1 MYKFI
6 KIFKKVNG
14 IKVLQQY
21 RKARVLCFALFQT
34 ALLGVS
40 KKSLEIV
47 RLSVSN
53 RILNKLRRKYR
64 NFIKDYMKN
73 NNDVE
78 NFKMVKSNKVWVC
91 WFQGI
96 ESAPMIVK
104 QCYDSL
110 RNNLVGKEII
120 LITEDNYRE
129 YIQFPDI
136 IQKKIDNNIIPPAQ
150 KSDLIRLEL
159 LINYGGTW
167 IDSTVYCSGSN
178 YPEYMMNSDLFVFQN
193 LKPGLDGHCTSISN
207 WFITSCTNNPILLL
221 VRAMLFDYWSKNDKL
236 IDYFIFH
243 YFFQLAIEVYPEEW
257 KKVIPFSNSTPHILL
272 LRLFEDYNEYT
283 WNCVRDMSRFH
294 KLTYKFSKEKENLKN
309 TYYDYIINER
319 LKRFE

>member
-1 MYKFI
+1 MEKFI

-14 IKVLQQY
+14 VKVLQQY
-21 RKARVLCFALFQT
+21 RIAGVLGFALLQT

-47 RLSVSN
+47 RLSVNN

-64 NFIKDYMKN
+64 SFIKDYMEN
-73 NNDVE
+73 NNSE

-96 ESAPMIVK
+96 ENAPVIVK
-104 QCYDSL
+104 KCYDSL
-110 RNNLVGKEII
+110 RNNLIGKEII

-136 IQKKIDNNIIPPAQ
+136 IQKKIDNNIIPAAQ

-159 LINYGGTW
+159 LIKYGGTW
-167 IDSTVYCSGSN
+167 IDSTVYCSGSD
-178 YPEYMMNSDLFVFQN
+178 YPEYMMNSDLFLFQN

-207 WFITSCTNNPILLL
+207 WFITSCSNNPILLL
-221 VRAMLFDYWSKNDKL
+221 VRSMLFDYWSKNDKL

-243 YFFQLAIEVYPEEW
+243 HFFQLAIEAYPEEW
-257 KKVIPFSNSTPHILL
+257 EKVIPFNNSTPHILL
-272 LRLFEDYNEYT
+272 LRLFENYNEYT
-283 WNCVRDMSRFH
+283 WNCVKDMSRFH

-319 LKRFE
+319 LKSFE